1 MSRRWQA
8 LVLAAGRGP
17 DDPMAKAYGVRH
29 KAIVP
34 VGGKPM
40 LARVVSTLL
49 EHPAI
54 ASVAISIDEEAAA
67 YGALGKLAKQVVI
80 LHSADT
86 AAGSARDALRTGA
99 VTYPALVTT
108 ADHPL
113 LSGPMIDHFITKSE
127 SVDAD
132 LTAGLAD
139 ARTILSAFP
148 DAKRTFLAF
157 GRDKVSGC
165 NLFGLHNDRAL
176 KAIDAWRHMEQVR
189 KRPWRLVSAFGVV
202 ALLRYATGFLNL
214 DSAFAIAS
222 RRLGLVAKPVL
233 MPFAEAAVDVD
244 KPEDKELAERVLGAR
259 SHHS

>member
-1 MSRRWQA
+1 MSKRWHA

-29 KAIVP
+29 KAVVP

-49 EHPAI
+49 EHPVI
-54 ASVAISIDEEAAA
+54 ASVAVSIDEEAAA
-67 YGALGKLAKQVVI
+67 HGALGKLAKEVMI

-86 AAGSARDALRTGA
+86 AAKSALAALRMGM
-99 VTYPALVTT
+99 VTYPALLTT

-113 LSGPMIDHFITKSE
+113 LTGPMIDHFIAKSE
-127 SVDAD
+127 NLEVD

-157 GRDKVSGC
+157 GRDRVSGC

-176 KAIDAWRHMEQVR
+176 RAIDAWRYLERVR
-189 KRPWRLVSAFGVV
+189 KQPWRLVSAFGPL
-202 ALLRYATGFLNL
+202 ALVRYATGLLNL
-214 DSAFAIAS
+214 ESAFAIAS
-222 RRLGLVAKPVL
+222 RRLGLEAKPIL

-259 SHHS
+259 PHHS